1 MKMTLTPTPIQ
12 VRALQSGHGGFGDHM
27 RKYCGA
33 AYPAL
38 SIRPRLTVAP
48 WSCRRVVRRRVFW
61 AGMVGTVKKIDGDSD
76 VRVRFKDGR
85 RMCYNR
91 LALSASPDI
100 GQASCRGRTDVTC
113 TPSLAALVSHT
124 IDVAAN
130 GSELCIL
137 KV

>member
-1 MKMTLTPTPIQ
+1 MKMTLTPTPIK

-33 AYPAL
+33 AHPAL
-38 SIRPRLTVAP
+38 SIRPRLTVAL

-61 AGMVGTVKKIDGDSD
+61 AGMVGTVKKIDGDSG

-100 GQASCRGRTDVTC
+100 GQVSFRGR
-113 TPSLAALVSHT
+113 
-124 IDVAAN
+124 
-130 GSELCIL
+130 
-137 KV
+137 